1 MRRSGQKAILI
12 CALFGLAACA
22 LMKKAS
28 VTPTALPPVDWR
40 ARIAAAD
47 ALYARG
53 HYTALRDA
61 LRIYEEAL
69 AIPERRA
76 TVSEKFVRSAVALG
90 LREKEL
96 GILPRKPAQDL
107 AVFVAADPA
116 LAPYASWLELM
127 SGLPNKVKGKPGD
140 VETGSR
146 TLEAQLD
153 WVNARVPDL
162 DREIGE
168 RAQSDDL
175 AAALRLA
182 LRAAF
187 FYKFQD
193 KLAPGIYAD
202 LHPGSRQAAFQTAVS
217 PSIEPD
223 RLEAL
228 LALDPEFSE
237 IHYYLGEVALLG
249 GKLLTAE
256 RHYLTVHQK
265 IPESLSVLISLAK
278 VAFQMEET
286 ESCIGYN
293 EKALALFPTY
303 RDALLGQGLCLGYL
317 GRNEEALAALA
328 RLLELGTYYI
338 GEARYWTAWNLN
350 ELGRLEEA
358 RRAVESAKVFLVGV
372 SDVAALSGIVAYR
385 QGRLDDA
392 EKDLREALDIE
403 PSDSDA
409 AYYLGKLYADLK
421 DWMNSGIY
429 FAGAALSLEDKERG
443 MEKRIEEIEPS
454 EMTPERRARLVAKKR
469 AQILSVQ
476 ATKATC
482 QYNGA
487 AGFHNAGA
495 FERAL
500 DLARLAAAHPA
511 FAERAAELLKLIRDR
526 QGAESLERPAE
537 VRRSGSEP
545 HFWEIS

>member
-1 MRRSGQKAILI
+1 MRPSGQKAILI

-22 LMKKAS
+22 PMKKAT
-28 VTPTALPPVDWR
+28 VTPTAPPPVDWG

-76 TVSEKFVRSAVALG
+76 AVSEKFVRSAVALG
-90 LREKEL
+90 LRQKEL

-317 GRNEEALAALA
+317 GRNEEALAVLA

-443 MEKRIEEIEPS
+443 MEKRIEEIEAS

>member
-1 MRRSGQKAILI
+1 MARIVRA
-12 CALFGLAACA
+12 AMLACVLLLAVACA
-22 LMKKAS
+22 PVKK
-28 VTPTALPPVDWR
+28 TAVAPPAPPPVDWGAKISR
-40 ARIAAAD
+40 AD
-47 ALYARG
+47 SLFSKG
-53 HYTALRDA
+53 HYTAIKDA
-61 LRIYEEAL
+61 LRIYEEVL
-69 AIPERRA
+69 AVPERRA
-76 TVSEKFVRSAVALG
+76 AVAEKYVRSAVALG

-96 GILPRKPAQDL
+96 GVLPSKPADGLSDFMAGDPSL
-107 AVFVAADPA
+107 AF
-116 LAPYASWLELM
+116 YASWLELLA
-127 SGLPNKVKGKPGD
+127 GLPNKVKGKPGD
-140 VETGSR
+140 VETGGR
-146 TLEAQLD
+146 TMEAQLD
-153 WVNARVPDL
+153 WVNARIPDL

-175 AAALRLA
+175 AAVLRLA

-193 KLAPGIYAD
+193 KLATGIYTD
-202 LHPGSRQAAFQTAVS
+202 LYPDSRLAAFQTAVS
-217 PSIEPD
+217 PSLEPD

-256 RHYLTVHQK
+256 RHYLAVHEK

-278 VAFQMEET
+278 VAFQMEEI
-286 ESCIGYN
+286 EICLEYN

-317 GRNEEALAALA
+317 RRNDEALAVLA

-338 GEARYWTAWNLN
+338 GEAYYWTAWNLN
-350 ELGRLEEA
+350 ELERLEEA
-358 RRAVESAKVFLVGV
+358 RRAVDSAKVFLVGV
-372 SDVAALSGIVAYR
+372 SDAMTLSGIIAYR

-392 EKDLREALDIE
+392 ERDLREALNLQ

-409 AYYLGKLYADLK
+409 AYYLGKLYADRK
-421 DWMNSGIY
+421 DWLNSGIY
-429 FAGAALSLEDKERG
+429 FAGAALSLEDKEKD
-443 MEKRIEEIEPS
+443 MEKKIQEIEAS
-454 EMTPERRARLVAKKR
+454 EMAPERKARLVVKKR
-469 AQILSVQ
+469 VQILSVQ

-487 AGFHNAGA
+487 AGFHNAGV

-511 FAERAAELLKLIRDR
+511 FAEKAAELIELIRKR
-526 QGAESLERPAE
+526 
-537 VRRSGSEP
+537 
-545 HFWEIS
+545 

>member
-1 MRRSGQKAILI
+1 
-12 CALFGLAACA
+12 
-22 LMKKAS
+22 MKKAA
-28 VTPTALPPVDWR
+28 VAPTALPPVDWG
-40 ARIAAAD
+40 ARITAAD

-53 HYTALRDA
+53 HYTALKDARD
-61 LRIYEEAL
+61 LYEEAL
-69 AIPERRA
+69 AIPGRRA
-76 TVSEKFVRSAVALG
+76 AVTEKFVRSAVALD

-96 GILPRKPAQDL
+96 GILPGKPAQDL
-107 AVFVAADPA
+107 AAFVAADPA
-116 LAPYASWLELM
+116 LDTYASWLELL
-127 SGLPNKVKGKPGD
+127 SGLPNKIKGSPGI
-140 VETGSR
+140 EQTGGRS
-146 TLEAQLD
+146 LEALSD
-153 WVNARVPDL
+153 WARARVPDL
-162 DREIGE
+162 DKKLEE
-168 RAQSDDL
+168 RDRTDDL

-182 LRAAF
+182 MRATY

-193 KLAPGIYAD
+193 KIAPKSVLD
-202 LHPGSRQAAFQTAVS
+202 LHPGSRLVAFQAAVS

-223 RLEAL
+223 QLEAL
-228 LALDPEFSE
+228 LTLEPEFSE

-256 RHYLTVHQK
+256 RHYLTVHGK

-278 VAFQMEET
+278 VAFQMEEI
-286 ESCIGYN
+286 ESCLEYN
-293 EKALALFPTY
+293 EKALTLLPTY
-303 RDALLGQGLCLGYL
+303 RDALLGKGLCLGYL
-317 GRNEEALAALA
+317 GRKEEAVAVLE

-338 GEARYWTAWNLN
+338 GEAYYWTAWNLN

-358 RRAVESAKVFLVGV
+358 RRAVESAKVRLVGV
-372 SDVAALSGIVAYR
+372 SDVAGLSGIVAYR
-385 QGRLDDA
+385 QGRLGDA

-409 AYYLGKLYADLK
+409 AFYLGKLYADLK

-429 FAGAALSLEDKERG
+429 FAGAALSLEDKERS
-443 MEKRIEEIEPS
+443 MEKKIEEIEAS
-454 EMTPERRARLVAKKR
+454 EMPPERKSRLVVKKKV
-469 AQILSVQ
+469 QILSVQ

-511 FAERAAELLKLIRDR
+511 FAEKAAELLKLIRDR

>member
-1 MRRSGQKAILI
+1 MVRIVRA
-12 CALFGLAACA
+12 AMLAGVLLLAFACA
-22 LMKKAS
+22 PVKRAA
-28 VTPTALPPVDWR
+28 VTVPPSFDWDAKIR
-40 ARIAAAD
+40 EAD
-47 ALYARG
+47 AFYARG
-53 HYTALRDA
+53 HYAALKDA
-61 LRIYEEAL
+61 EHIYEEAW

-76 TVSEKFVRSAVALG
+76 AVSEKFVRSAVALG

-96 GILPRKPAQDL
+96 GILPGKPAQDP
-107 AVFVAADPA
+107 AAFVAADPT
-116 LAPYASWLELM
+116 LAPYTSWPELLA
-127 SGLPNKVKGKPGD
+127 GLPNKIKGSPGI
-140 VETGSR
+140 EQTGGR

-175 AAALRLA
+175 AATLRLA

-202 LHPGSRQAAFQTAVS
+202 LHPGSRLAAFQTAVS
-217 PSIEPD
+217 PSLEPD

-256 RHYLTVHQK
+256 RHYLAVHEK

-286 ESCIGYN
+286 ESCLGYN

-317 GRNEEALAALA
+317 GQNEEALAILG
-328 RLLELGTYYI
+328 RLIELGTYYI
-338 GEARYWTAWNLN
+338 GEARYWTAWNFN

-358 RRAVESAKVFLVGV
+358 RRAVESAKIFLVGV
-372 SDVAALSGIVAYR
+372 SDVAALSGIVAYG

-392 EKDLREALDIE
+392 EKDLREALNIE

-409 AYYLGKLYADLK
+409 AYYLGRLYADRK

-429 FAGAALSLEDKERG
+429 FAGAALSLEDKERS
-443 MEKRIEEIEPS
+443 MDKKIEEIEAS
-454 EMTPERRARLVAKKR
+454 EMPPERKARLVVKKR
-469 AQILSVQ
+469 VQILSVQ

-511 FAERAAELLKLIRDR
+511 FAEKAAELLKLIRDR